1 MMIII
6 IIVVVVVVCLFF
18 FPAFQPSETEIFSDL
33 KWKMRLYTLIVLDL

>member
-1 MMIII
+1 MIII

-33 KWKMRLYTLIVLDL
+33 K

>member
-1 MMIII
+1 MIIII

-33 KWKMRLYTLIVLDL
+33 K